1 MFSMSKCRE
10 EGDARAGFRALATL
24 TLCLTIGCGNHDVPA
39 DATDCWPTDT
49 TAGGQLEL
57 GTGDTAFV
65 AMPTEI
71 DLVFG
76 SQGGYHIPT
85 RTQIRNLDPGDLN
98 DVTAPN
104 NPRTRV
110 RAFFIDTEQPTYG
123 TSCPLRVGYAEQGD
137 GSYVDPNVIEARFFE
152 NLGPPDLFDKQFRV
166 LAEVIDSTNTLASDE
181 KVVTVRAPTNA
192 L

>member
-1 MFSMSKCRE
+1 MSKCRE
-10 EGDARAGFRALATL
+10 KGEAGPWALAAL
-24 TLCLTIGCGNHDVPA
+24 TLCLTLGCGNHDAVA
-39 DATDCWPTDT
+39 DASDCWPTGGT
-49 TAGGQLEL
+49 TTGGQLEL
-57 GTGDTAFV
+57 GTGDTAFI

-71 DLVFG
+71 NLVFG

-85 RTQIRNLDPGDLN
+85 RTRIRNLDPGDLN
-98 DVTAPN
+98 DVTALN

-110 RAFFIDTEQPTYG
+110 RAFFIDTDQPTYT
-123 TSCPLRVGYAEQGD
+123 TSCPLRVGYADQGD

-152 NLGPPDLFDKQFRV
+152 NLGPSDLFDKQFRV